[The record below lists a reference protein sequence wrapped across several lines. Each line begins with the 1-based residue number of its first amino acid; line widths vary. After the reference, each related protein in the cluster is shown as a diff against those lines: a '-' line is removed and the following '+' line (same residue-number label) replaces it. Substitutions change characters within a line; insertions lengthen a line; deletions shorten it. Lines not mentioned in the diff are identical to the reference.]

1 MANVSA
7 RQYLIGGLV
16 GAALATAA
24 TALAA
29 ENASSVQAV
38 LWPVTMRLN
47 IDGKMDHVAAENVEV
62 LNYKGSAYVPLR
74 YVAEKM
80 GATVRYESDHPSWG
94 RVIYI
99 DVADDRDLFIRDPD
113 GIIGMGNFY
122 VAHGNRTFMVVQVKQ
137 FKDLPPGKDRVYA
150 YFYDKEGNLL
160 LEQYLKIK
168 FEKNKIYTN
177 ALSLDNHIENVD
189 ISKTRLELRG
199 EN

>member
-1 MANVSA
+1 MSA

>member
-1 MANVSA
+1 VSA

>member
-1 MANVSA
+1 VSA
-7 RQYLIGGLV
+7 RQYLIGGLI

-24 TALAA
+24 TAWAA
-29 ENASSVQAV
+29 ENASSVQAM

>member
-1 MANVSA
+1 MSA
-7 RQYLIGGLV
+7 RQYLIGGLI

>member
-1 MANVSA
+1 MSA
-7 RQYLIGGLV
+7 RQYLIGGLI

-24 TALAA
+24 TAWAA
-29 ENASSVQAV
+29 ENASSVQAM